1 VGFNM
6 LPENARVFLAE
17 DNEAVRFF
25 VKKSLEE
32 TGHQVLVEA
41 VSFEE
46 AMEKIREAKEKRIN
60 VAVLDGSLPDN
71 SSHGPKIAEAL
82 RQAIPDI
89 RIVALSGEEV
99 NWGDKN
105 LHKPE
110 DVSRVGEYVRNL
122 T

>member
-1 VGFNM
+1 M
-6 LPENARVFLAE
+6 SPENARVFIAE
-17 DNEAVRFF
+17 DNKAVRFF

-32 TGHQVLVEA
+32 TGHQVLVEVA
-41 VSFEE
+41 SFEE
-46 AMEKIREAKEKRIN
+46 AMNKIAGAKEMGIN
-60 VAVLDGSLPDN
+60 VAVLDGSLPDD
-71 SSHGPKIAEAL
+71 SSHGPQIAEAL
-82 RQAIPDI
+82 RQAIPGI

-110 DVSRVGEYVRNL
+110 DVFSVGERVREL

>member
-1 VGFNM
+1 M
-6 LPENARVFLAE
+6 SPENARVFLAE

-25 VKKSLEE
+25 AKKSLEE
-32 TGHQVLVEA
+32 TGHQVLIEVS
-41 VSFEE
+41 SFEK
-46 AMEKIREAKEKRIN
+46 AMVKIKEAKERGIN
-60 VAVLDGSLPDN
+60 VAILDGSLPDN

-82 RQAIPDI
+82 RQAIPGI

-110 DVSRVGEYVRNL
+110 DVSRVGECVRNL